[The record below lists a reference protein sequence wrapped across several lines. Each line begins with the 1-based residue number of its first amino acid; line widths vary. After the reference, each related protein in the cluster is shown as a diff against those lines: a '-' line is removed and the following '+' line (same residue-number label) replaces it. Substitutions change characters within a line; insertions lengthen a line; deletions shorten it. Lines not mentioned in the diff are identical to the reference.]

1 MKLLF
6 ATEAFR
12 NECNSQDRLVRRYGV
27 QRARL
32 IRQRLDELFNA
43 EVLEDIRSLPHVG
56 IHARKVGAEG
66 ADALAVEVGPSHWLA
81 FRPEP
86 SVAGRD
92 SFPGNWKKVDCIL
105 ILGLVRADE
114 KSTP

>member
-12 NECNSQDRLVRRYGV
+12 TECNNQEMLVKRYGG

-43 EVLEDIRSLPHVG
+43 DVLEDMRSLPHVA
-56 IHARKVGAEG
+56 IHALSGGDLGVDVGK
-66 ADALAVEVGPSHWLA
+66 PYWLA
-81 FRPEP
+81 FRPYPEQ
-86 SVAGRD
+86 SGVAPAAEG
-92 SFPGNWKKVDCIL
+92 WKKIDSIQ
-105 ILGLVRADE
+105 ILGLARTDAE
-114 KSTP
+114 NSPKPI

>member
-12 NECNSQDRLVRRYGV
+12 TECNNQEMLVKRYGG

-43 EVLEDIRSLPHVG
+43 DVLEDMRSLPHVA
-56 IHARKVGAEG
+56 IHALAGGDLGVDVGK
-66 ADALAVEVGPSHWLA
+66 PYWLA
-81 FRPEP
+81 FRPYP
-86 SVAGRD
+86 GQAGEA
-92 SFPGNWKKVDCIL
+92 PATEGWKKIDSIQ
-105 ILGLVRADE
+105 IIGLARTDAE
-114 KSTP
+114 NSPKPI

>member
-12 NECNSQDRLVRRYGV
+12 TECNNQEMLVKRYGG

-43 EVLEDIRSLPHVG
+43 DILEDMRSLPHVA
-56 IHARKVGAEG
+56 IHALADGDLGVDVGK
-66 ADALAVEVGPSHWLA
+66 PYWLA
-81 FRPEP
+81 FRPYGSQPGEP
-86 SVAGRD
+86 AGAE
-92 SFPGNWKKVDCIL
+92 GWKKIDSIQ
-105 ILGLVRADE
+105 ILGLVRTDAE
-114 KSTP
+114 NNPKPV